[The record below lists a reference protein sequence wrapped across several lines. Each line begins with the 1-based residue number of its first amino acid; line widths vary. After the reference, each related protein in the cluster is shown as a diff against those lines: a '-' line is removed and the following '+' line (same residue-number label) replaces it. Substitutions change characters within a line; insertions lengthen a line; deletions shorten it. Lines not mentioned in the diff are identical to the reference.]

1 MSNTS
6 PEKDEVQFRTLVKDI
21 AFLSA
26 NLPTDVLLAH
36 GRDKIPHIMKIDGD
50 GVWGTF
56 NRRMDALFQED
67 SHCRDDA
74 GRLRHV
80 RRGPLGMDMVVAYL
94 QKFTPLDL
102 AEIPYDLA
110 NIKLM
115 RIWEELNYLV

>member
-1 MSNTS
+1 MSTTCTQS
-6 PEKDEVQFRTLVKDI
+6 EVRFRTLIKDI
-21 AFLSA
+21 AFLSK
-26 NLPTDVLLAH
+26 NLPTDVPLAH
-36 GRDKIPHIMKIDGD
+36 GRDKIPQVMQKDGE

-67 SHCRDDA
+67 SQCRDDA

-80 RRGPLGMDMVVAYL
+80 RRGPLGMEMVVTYL
-94 QKFTPLDL
+94 QSLSPADL

-115 RIWEELNYLV
+115 RIWVELNYLV